1 MSKKL
6 NQKEQV
12 DKKIAEY
19 KSDTCFI
26 CGKKLTEKD
35 EVVEKEHFRL
45 GVIRICKEHGIV
57 N

>member
-1 MSKKL
+1 MSK
-6 NQKEQV
+6 NISKELV

-19 KSDTCFI
+19 KFDTCFI

-45 GVIRICKEHGIV
+45 GMIKICSTH
-57 N
+57 NS